1 MDRQDH
7 IDMKALPLKNKQG
20 FTLVEIVI
28 AIVILSVG
36 LLALIN
42 LQWMAIRGNSDS
54 KEMTRAIFLAET
66 RMEQLKNTPFA
77 SLVIGTTPDPNN
89 PINGQ
94 GQSGGI
100 FSRSWTVQPYTPP
113 YSYSGSGFMKQVT
126 VNVSWTLKGQTHN
139 ATYQTVISR

>member
-7 IDMKALPLKNKQG
+7 IDMKALSIKNKRG
-20 FTLVEIVI
+20 FTLVEFLI
-28 AIVILSVG
+28 ATFILSFG

-54 KEMTRAIFLAET
+54 KEMTRAIFLAEKKT
-66 RMEQLKNTPFA
+66 EELRNTPYA
-77 SLVIGTTPDPNN
+77 SLASGSDANN

-100 FSRSWTVQPYTPP
+100 FTRSWTIQN
-113 YSYSGSGFMKQVT
+113 YSGSNYMKQIT
-126 VNVSWTLKGQTHN
+126 VIVNWTLKGQSHN
-139 ATYQTVISR
+139 ATYQTVVSR